1 MSKHINVT
9 IRYHNEKELYDLR
22 VPTNLT
28 TQQFVQTI
36 SKALKHEL
44 VSEEQ
49 YRIRILNKGFVLFD
63 TQRVHEYPVSD
74 GDEIEIF

>member
-9 IRYHNEKELYDLR
+9 IRYYNEKETYDLR

-36 SKALKHEL
+36 SKAVKHEL
-44 VSEEQ
+44 INEEQ
-49 YRIRILNKGFVLFD
+49 FRVRVLNKGFVLFD

-74 GDEIEIF
+74 GDVIEIF

>member
-9 IRYHNEKELYDLR
+9 IHYHNENKLHDLR

-28 TQQFVQTI
+28 VQQFVQTV

-44 VSEEQ
+44 LSEEQ
-49 YRIRILNKGFVLFD
+49 YRIRVINKGFVLFD
-63 TQRVHEYPVSD
+63 TQRIHEYPVSD